1 MSGYVFTVNSHG
13 EIELRQ
19 NGHLI
24 IATGVEIHG
33 KLIAKMKQTDFLER
47 VGKLKYQKEMSE
59 WAKSEEG
66 SSEISKILRDWIS
79 SQS

>member
-1 MSGYVFTVNSHG
+1 MNGYVFAVNSHG

-24 IATGVEIHG
+24 IATGVEFHG

-47 VGKLKYQKEMSE
+47 VGKLKYQKE
-59 WAKSEEG
+59 K
-66 SSEISKILRDWIS
+66 
-79 SQS
+79 